1 MSYWRSVWLPHLL
14 LVSCW
19 RSSSMSRRG
28 WVIILLFAVPR
39 LLLGWCRLRISW
51 LLLVLRRCFVV
62 VTRSLSV
69 LLLLLYVIIALL
81 VLWRI
86 TLLSAA
92 APPTTALTSACW
104 ER

>member
-1 MSYWRSVWLPHLL
+1 
-14 LVSCW
+14 
-19 RSSSMSRRG
+19 MSRRG
-28 WVIILLFAVPR
+28 WVIILLFAMPR

-51 LLLVLRRCFVV
+51 LLLVLRRCFIV

-69 LLLLLYVIIALL
+69 LLLLLLGVIIALL

-86 TLLSAA
+86 TLLSAT

-104 ER
+104 GR